1 MSKKITNKKI
11 VSFDIDGVLN
21 SYPKCFVNYV
31 NTLKKKKFK
40 SINLIKK
47 EIGVKNYEIIK
58 DKYRRSN
65 YKYNLY
71 IDPKMIEI
79 MNKISTRYSVQIVS
93 SRPFNRYKNMRRRT
107 FTWLKKNNIK
117 DFKLYAKKKKIINR
131 YKVILHID
139 DQEED
144 INKIYNN
151 KTQFFLLTKNIK
163 KKKRN
168 IVFVKKNKLINTLKK
183 YLNL

>member
-1 MSKKITNKKI
+1 MSEKITNKKI

-21 SYPKCFVNYV
+21 SYPKCFVDYV

-40 SINLIKK
+40 SINHIKK
-47 EIGVKNYEIIK
+47 QIGIKNYEIIK

-71 IDPKMIEI
+71 IDPKVVKII
-79 MNKISTRYSVQIVS
+79 NKISRRYNVQIVS
-93 SRPFNRYKNMRRRT
+93 SRPFNKYEKMHRRT
-107 FTWLKKNNIK
+107 CIWLKKNNIK
-117 DFKLYAKKKKIINR
+117 DFKLYTKKKNAIDK

-139 DQEED
+139 DREED
-144 INKIYNN
+144 IYKIYNN
-151 KTQFFLLTKNIK
+151 KTQFFLLTKNVE

-168 IVFVKKNKLINTLKK
+168 IILVRKNKLINTLKK